1 MITTDE
7 PGVYIEGK
15 YGIRLENELL
25 CQEKE
30 TTSYGRFFQFE
41 SLTLAPIDLD
51 ALDVSLLS
59 APDRAR
65 LNQYHQNV
73 FETLSPGLFPE
84 ERDWLAYYTRKI

>member
-1 MITTDE
+1 MD
-7 PGVYIEGK
+7 VSS
-15 YGIRLENELL
+15 N
-25 CQEKE
+25 
-30 TTSYGRFFQFE
+30 FE

-59 APDRAR
+59 ASDRAR

-73 FETLSPGLFPE
+73 FETLSPGLSPG